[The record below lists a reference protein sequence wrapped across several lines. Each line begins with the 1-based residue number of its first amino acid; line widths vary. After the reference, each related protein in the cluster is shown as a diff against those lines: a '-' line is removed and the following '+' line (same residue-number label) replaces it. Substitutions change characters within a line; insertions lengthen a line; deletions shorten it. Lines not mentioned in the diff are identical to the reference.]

1 LVEQTRRQRD
11 TLVDLESEIHRHQLK
26 RGGSGGVL
34 LELLHDDT
42 TGERSPLS
50 RLAREEAGEKSQD
63 KRSGAGARPPAGPAA
78 LAETADEE
86 SDETGWLLSCEAGRL
101 PAEVTAELRRYLEG
115 LDLVV
120 IDLEPAVWAEQA
132 SYMNPAPTLPLTTD
146 PDPNPDPN
154 PNPNPSPNQPQP

>member
-1 LVEQTRRQRD
+1 MVEQTRRQRD
-11 TLVDLESEIHRHQLK
+11 TLVELETEVHRHQLK

-34 LELLHDDT
+34 LDLLHDDS
-42 TGERSPLS
+42 TGEKSPLS

-63 KRSGAGARPPAGPAA
+63 KRSGAGTGPPAGPAA
-78 LAETADEE
+78 QAETADEE
-86 SDETGWLLSCEAGRL
+86 SDETGWLLSCEAGRM

-132 SYMNPAPTLPLTTD
+132 SHIDPSSD
-146 PDPNPDPN
+146 PDH
-154 PNPNPSPNQPQP
+154 